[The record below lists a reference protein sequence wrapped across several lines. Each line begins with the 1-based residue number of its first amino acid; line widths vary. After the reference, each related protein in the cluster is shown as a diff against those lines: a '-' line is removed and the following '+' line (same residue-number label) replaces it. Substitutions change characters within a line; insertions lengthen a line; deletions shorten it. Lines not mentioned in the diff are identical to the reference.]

1 MCLRNKTELVQDSY
15 ATRLG
20 GYPCVLACR
29 LLRAVNRRLLIR
41 VNVLGAVVGPWGV
54 LLERRRRGIFGL
66 GMRDCLVVMADRPEE
81 LELVDRYVGAAE
93 LAHMYTFDRYR
104 HLVELGVDPELARRL
119 LAQSAAI
126 ALQEI
131 PALLRD
137 WHVLEREWFEVELL
151 DPGKLDR
158 TTQALKARF
167 AELDPALRALRAR
180 QDEIVAE
187 LVDLLNRARR
197 P

>member
-1 MCLRNKTELVQDSY
+1 
-15 ATRLG
+15 
-20 GYPCVLACR
+20 
-29 LLRAVNRRLLIR
+29 
-41 VNVLGAVVGPWGV
+41 
-54 LLERRRRGIFGL
+54 
-66 GMRDCLVVMADRPEE
+66 
-81 LELVDRYVGAAE
+81 
-93 LAHMYTFDRYR
+93 MYTFDRYR

>member
-1 MCLRNKTELVQDSY
+1 
-15 ATRLG
+15 
-20 GYPCVLACR
+20 
-29 LLRAVNRRLLIR
+29 
-41 VNVLGAVVGPWGV
+41 
-54 LLERRRRGIFGL
+54 
-66 GMRDCLVVMADRPEE
+66 MRDCLVVMADRPEE